1 MPEKTYAT
9 SALRILRA
17 LADHPDGLHLDALG
31 AIYPETKLET
41 LRSAANRL
49 VTKGYVTRIAQKTWQ
64 ITEKGHRLL
73 NGEGHLNNF
82 RAPTKKEIED
92 QRRAPAPWVNPIRA
106 RILAPTKRI
115 A

>member
-1 MPEKTYAT
+1 MPDTKYST

-17 LADHPDGLHLDALG
+17 LADHPEGLTLEQLG
-31 AIYPETKLET
+31 DIHPDRLLET
-41 LRSAANRL
+41 LRSAACRL
-49 VTKGYVTRIAQKTWQ
+49 TTKGYATRIAQKTWQ
-64 ITEKGHRLL
+64 ITDRGHRLL

-82 RAPTKKEIED
+82 RAPTKAEIED
-92 QRRAPAPWVNPIRA
+92 QKRPPAQWVHPIRA

>member
-1 MPEKTYAT
+1 MPEKTYST

-31 AIYPETKLET
+31 ALYPATKLET

-49 VTKGYVTRIAQKTWQ
+49 VTKGYSIRVAVQTWQ

-73 NGEGHLNNF
+73 AGEGHLNNF
-82 RAPTKKEIED
+82 RPPTKEEILEQ
-92 QRRAPAPWVNPIRA
+92 QRPPAQWVNPIRA